1 MFLLHLLKPSR
12 LGLVFL
18 FCSLVMGCT
27 PSRYQQAV
35 DSTPVYSELIQR
47 LPEPIPKRETL
58 SRRGNADEYEVWGK
72 TYQVQKNLKEY
83 AATGT
88 ASWYGQKFHGHET
101 SNGERFDVY
110 QFSAAHKSLPLPS
123 YVRVHNLAND
133 KSIVVRVNDRGPF
146 HGDRLI
152 DLSYAA
158 AVRLGFA
165 DHGTAQVKI
174 QLIAA
179 PITQEEF
186 QHVQVAAFHTKLAAE
201 KMISALQPRFTEKV
215 YISDELRDGKVLHKV
230 RVGPISPKRL
240 NKVQTELK
248 LQLSHAGLIVPQ

>member
-1 MFLLHLLKPSR
+1 MLLLNYLKPSR
-12 LGLVFL
+12 LGLVF
-18 FCSLVMGCT
+18 FFAILVIGCT

-35 DSTPVYSELIQR
+35 DSTPVYSELIER
-47 LPEPIPKRETL
+47 LPEPIPQRETL

-101 SNGERFDVY
+101 SNGERFNVY
-110 QFSAAHKSLPLPS
+110 EFSAAHKSLPLPS
-123 YVRVHNLAND
+123 YVRVQNLANG
-133 KSIVVRVNDRGPF
+133 KSVVVRVNDRGPF

-165 DHGTAQVKI
+165 DHGTAKVNI
-174 QLIAA
+174 ELIAA

-186 QHVQVAAFHTKLAAE
+186 QYVQVGAFHTKLAAE
-201 KMISALQPRFTEKV
+201 KMINTLQPKLTEKV
-215 YISDELRDGKVLHKV
+215 YIANELRDGKVLHKV
-230 RVGPISPKRL
+230 RVGPISPARL
-240 NKVQTELK
+240 PKVQTELK